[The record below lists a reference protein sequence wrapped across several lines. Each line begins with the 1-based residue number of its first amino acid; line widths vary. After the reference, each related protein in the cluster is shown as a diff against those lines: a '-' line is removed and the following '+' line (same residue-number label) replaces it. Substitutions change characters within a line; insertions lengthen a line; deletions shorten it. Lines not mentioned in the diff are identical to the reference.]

1 RGAAMDGE
9 DDGQPS
15 VNADGDD
22 NNPAAGPDDEDGSTS
37 PLDNA
42 QVIVGATLTIPFS
55 VAVPAGIA
63 HAYLDGW
70 ADWNRDGD
78 WADPGEQVFNRV
90 EVHNGVNPL
99 SFTIPADASPGLTY
113 SRLRL
118 SSSGGLSYPGL
129 AADGEVEDSAF
140 PVIGP
145 DFGDAPDS
153 SHTLRASDGAR
164 HGVVAGFHLG
174 AAIDGED
181 DGQPSVNADGDDNNP
196 AAGPDDEDG
205 STSPLDNA
213 QVIVGATLTIPFS
226 VAVPAG
232 IAHAY
237 LDGWADWNRDG
248 DWA

>member
-1 RGAAMDGE
+1 DKK
-9 DDGQPS
+9 
-15 VNADGDD
+15 
-22 NNPAAGPDDEDGSTS
+22 PAAGADEEDGSTA

-55 VAVPAGIA
+55 VAVPATIP

-78 WADPGEQVFNRV
+78 WADPGEHVFDRV

-118 SSSGGLSYPGL
+118 SSLGGLSYTGL
-129 AADGEVEDSAF
+129 AADGEDEDYAF
-140 PVIGP
+140 TAIAP
-145 DFGDAPDS
+145 DFGHAPE
-153 SHTLRASDGAR
+153 SHPTLRASNGAR

-232 IAHAY
+232 
-237 LDGWADWNRDG
+237 
-248 DWA
+248 